1 MRPFVA
7 PLRSLS
13 SRLLLAKPVVR
24 VPLPF
29 RTRPV
34 SLAPI
39 RCFSALP
46 TIQPRLR
53 LGTEAPNFTAETTH
67 GKIDFH
73 EFIGDSWVILFSH
86 PADFT
91 PVCTTELGAFAKLQ
105 PEFARRGVKL
115 IGLSANGLESH
126 QKWIKDIDEVT
137 GSGLGG
143 DQSFPIIADA
153 GRKVAWLYDMVD
165 AQDLKNVDVQGM
177 WKSEVQTGR
186 ACADGKNRSRVHHP
200 LGFYY

>member
-1 MRPFVA
+1 M
-7 PLRSLS
+7 
-13 SRLLLAKPVVR
+13 
-24 VPLPF
+24 
-29 RTRPV
+29 
-34 SLAPI
+34 
-39 RCFSALP
+39 
-46 TIQPRLR
+46 
-53 LGTEAPNFTAETTH
+53 
-67 GKIDFH
+67 
-73 EFIGDSWVILFSH
+73 
-86 PADFT
+86 
-91 PVCTTELGAFAKLQ
+91 
-105 PEFARRGVKL
+105 KL

-143 DQSFPIIADA
+143 NQSFPIIADA

-165 AQDLKNVDVQGM
+165 AQDLKNVDEKGM